1 MPLPS
6 QRSRPPG
13 RRRNYRGIFPGRTP
27 YRVRT
32 QALQKR
38 ASATIYLSEKGR
50 NLKNPEKS
58 PILILMNAVEVIEE
72 IKRLPEEE
80 REKVVEFVRH
90 LPNAETI
97 EAINEPLEG
106 LSRYKS
112 MSEVRKAIKDL
123 VDDA

>member
-1 MPLPS
+1 
-6 QRSRPPG
+6 
-13 RRRNYRGIFPGRTP
+13 
-27 YRVRT
+27 
-32 QALQKR
+32 
-38 ASATIYLSEKGR
+38 
-50 NLKNPEKS
+50 
-58 PILILMNAVEVIEE
+58 MNAVEVIEE

-106 LSRYKS
+106 LPRYKS

-123 VDDA
+123 VNDA

>member
-1 MPLPS
+1 M
-6 QRSRPPG
+6 
-13 RRRNYRGIFPGRTP
+13 
-27 YRVRT
+27 
-32 QALQKR
+32 
-38 ASATIYLSEKGR
+38 
-50 NLKNPEKS
+50 KNPEKS
-58 PILILMNAVEVIEE
+58 PILFLMNAVEVIEE

-106 LSRYKS
+106 LPRYKS

-123 VDDA
+123 VHDA